1 MGGGPGGSKILP
13 VIPQLIIPLKVA
25 LNTRDHG
32 IMCTTLK
39 VLEAIVMSGDM
50 IGEAL
55 VPYYRQLLPVYN
67 IFKHSNANLGDL
79 INHTLEL
86 FEMRGGEDAFINIKY
101 MIPTYESCMTAS
113 IDPRPSTPA
122 AAFHFARSNF
132 GPDASREKGQ
142 TRCFACRKTFRSFFQ
157 SSFLAAERHHLCRG
171 FDRERRSFLEL
182 TPP

>member
-50 IGEAL
+50 MEYGQRKRL
-55 VPYYRQLLPVYN
+55 
-67 IFKHSNANLGDL
+67 NLGDL

-86 FEMRGGEDAFINIKY
+86 FEQRGGEDAFINIKY

-113 IDPRPSTPA
+113 M
-122 AAFHFARSNF
+122 
-132 GPDASREKGQ
+132 
-142 TRCFACRKTFRSFFQ
+142 
-157 SSFLAAERHHLCRG
+157 
-171 FDRERRSFLEL
+171 
-182 TPP
+182 